1 MKKLFLFLFLSI
13 GLIGLASAGLA
24 NVDTQTFQM
33 RFIVPL
39 TEPTFTNLR
48 NFIHYVNE
56 PFSQQ
61 ITATSTL
68 GIECYV
74 LNDTTKFDVDCS
86 GTITNVT
93 NLNTIGKVQLE
104 ITANNSIGQEVSGEF
119 FIDIRESTTGAIIC
133 RYKKLG
139 FYNEKYPFL
148 KEVNCL

>member
-13 GLIGLASAGLA
+13 GLIGLASA
-24 NVDTQTFQM
+24 DTQTFQM

-86 GTITNVT
+86 GIITNVT